1 MGSIRIATVI
11 LVVAMGLALA
21 GPASAQP
28 IASELAV
35 VNNST
40 KPVKLLTIKLVQF
53 KDGQFVEEPGTQSE
67 VARGLAP
74 GARTK
79 ASIQPG
85 ARGKDCTSWVVVYEI
100 GSGGGGGNINLCGKT
115 RIVIGGT
122 DTTEVTAE

>member
-1 MGSIRIATVI
+1 MGWFRIAGLI
-11 LVVAMGLALA
+11 LVVATGLVLA
-21 GPASAQP
+21 APASAQP
-28 IASELAV
+28 IAGEFAV

-40 KPVKLLTIKLVQF
+40 KPVRLLTIKLVEF
-53 KDGQFVEEPGTQSE
+53 KDGQFVEQPGTQSE
-67 VARGLAP
+67 IARGLAP
-74 GARTK
+74 GTRTK

-85 ARGKDCTSWVVVYEI
+85 ARGKDCSSWVVVYEI